1 MAYKIPLFNLNF
13 DEREAQAAYDTI
25 NSGWI
30 STGPK
35 NDKLEQMFIDMWK
48 VKYAVSMSNCT
59 DSLHVCCMVC
69 GFGPGDEVIVP
80 SLTFA
85 ASCNCIRYVGA
96 TPVFADIVGP
106 DHINIDPK
114 DIESR
119 ITPHTKGIV
128 VVHMAGF
135 PADMDAIMT
144 IAKKHNLKVIED
156 ACHGPLSEYKGKKLG
171 TIGDC
176 ASFSFF
182 SNKNIS
188 TGEGGM
194 FITNNEEM
202 AQKARLIRSHG
213 MSTMSYQRASGHATE
228 YDITCLGYNF
238 RMDDIRAAI
247 AIEQLKKLPKDLET
261 RIAVRKHY
269 VECLKKNSRIII
281 PFADCNEFTSNY
293 IFPIVILLFRK
304 FYHCTIPGFAGRL
317 LTQIGKASYHIFLI
331 QMVYYHFELGGAIM
345 QTAWYI
351 AVPFNILVT
360 VPLGLGFYELDN
372 QFVKKLREVKH
383 YIRAVV

>member
-25 NSGWI
+25 KSGWI

-35 NDKLEQMFIDMWK
+35 NAELEQMFVDMWH

-69 GFGPGDEVIVP
+69 GFGPGDEVICP

-85 ASCNCIRYVGA
+85 ASANCIRYVGA

-106 DHINIDPK
+106 NHINIDPK
-114 DIESR
+114 DIEAKITSR
-119 ITPHTKGIV
+119 TKGIV

-135 PADMDAIMT
+135 PADMDAIME
-144 IAKKHNLKVIED
+144 IACKHHLKVIED

-176 ASFSFF
+176 AAFSFF

-202 AQKARLIRSHG
+202 AAKARLIRSHG
-213 MSTMSYQRASGHATE
+213 MSTMSYQRAS
-228 YDITCLGYNF
+228 
-238 RMDDIRAAI
+238 
-247 AIEQLKKLPKDLET
+247 
-261 RIAVRKHY
+261 
-269 VECLKKNSRIII
+269 
-281 PFADCNEFTSNY
+281 
-293 IFPIVILLFRK
+293 
-304 FYHCTIPGFAGRL
+304 
-317 LTQIGKASYHIFLI
+317 
-331 QMVYYHFELGGAIM
+331 
-345 QTAWYI
+345 
-351 AVPFNILVT
+351 
-360 VPLGLGFYELDN
+360 
-372 QFVKKLREVKH
+372 
-383 YIRAVV
+383 

>member
-13 DEREAQAAYDTI
+13 DECEAQAAYDTI
-25 NSGWI
+25 KSGWI

-35 NDKLEQMFIDMWK
+35 NAELEQMFVDMWK
-48 VKYAVSMSNCT
+48 VKSAVSMSNCT
-59 DSLHVCCMVC
+59 SSLHTCCMVC

-85 ASCNCIRYVGA
+85 ASYNCIRYVGA

-106 DHINIDPK
+106 NHINIDPK
-114 DIESR
+114 DIEAK
-119 ITPHTKGIV
+119 ITPRTKGII

-135 PADMDAIMT
+135 PADMDAIMA
-144 IAKKHNLKVIED
+144 IARKHHLKVIED

-202 AQKARLIRSHG
+202 AAKARLIRSHG

-247 AIEQLKKLPKDLET
+247 AIEQLKKLPKDLEA
-261 RIAVRKHY
+261 RVAVRRWY
-269 VECLKKNSRIII
+269 VERLVNNPRLAV
-281 PFADCNEFTSNY
+281 PFADCKEFTSNY
-293 IFPIVILLFRK
+293 IFPIVLLDSTKDKRNALRE
-304 FYHCTIPGFAGRL
+304 YIHAAG
-317 LTQIGKASYHIFLI
+317 I
-331 QMVYYHFELGGAIM
+331 QTSVHYPAGHRFSTYK
-345 QTAWYI
+345 
-351 AVPFNILVT
+351 
-360 VPLGLGFYELDN
+360 GLGVVLPKTDYVADN
-372 QFVKKLREVKH
+372 EVTLPMYAALTKEQVDFICDTVEKGIETI
-383 YIRAVV
+383 YG

>member
-25 NSGWI
+25 KSGWI

-35 NDKLEQMFIDMWK
+35 NQELEQMFVDMWH

-59 DSLHVCCMVC
+59 DSLHVACMVC
-69 GFGPGDEVIVP
+69 GFGPGDEVICP

-96 TPVFADIVGP
+96 TPVFADVIGP
-106 DHINIDPK
+106 DNMNINPK
-114 DIESR
+114 DIEKK
-119 ITPHTKGIV
+119 ITPKTKGII

-135 PADMDAIMT
+135 PVQMDEIMNIADR
-144 IAKKHNLKVIED
+144 HHLKVIED

-194 FITNNEEM
+194 FITNNEEY
-202 AQKARLIRSHG
+202 AAKARLIRSHG
-213 MSTMSYQRASGHATE
+213 MTTMSYQRASGHATS

-247 AIEQLKKLPKDLET
+247 AIEQLKKLPGDLEK
-261 RIAVRKHY
+261 RVHVRERYIYKISKING
-269 VECLKKNSRIII
+269 VVI
-281 PFADCNEFTSNY
+281 PFLDNNEFVSNY
-293 IFPIVILLFRK
+293 IFPIVLMNSSMERRDKIREYL
-304 FYHCTIPGFAGRL
+304 HSAGIQTSVHYPAVHAFSIYKDL
-317 LTQIGKASYHIFLI
+317 GYVLPQTEYVTNNEITLPMYAALTDEQIDF
-331 QMVYYHFELGGAIM
+331 
-345 QTAWYI
+345 I
-351 AVPFNILVT
+351 ADTLERSLKDV
-360 VPLGLGFYELDN
+360 
-372 QFVKKLREVKH
+372 
-383 YIRAVV
+383 AV

>member
-13 DEREAQAAYDTI
+13 DEKEAQAAYDTI
-25 NSGWI
+25 KSGWI

-35 NDKLEQMFIDMWK
+35 NAELEQMFIDMWN

-59 DSLHVCCMVC
+59 DALHVCCMVC
-69 GFGPGDEVIVP
+69 GFGPGDEVICP

-114 DIESR
+114 DIER
-119 ITPHTKGIV
+119 KITPKTKGII

-135 PADMDAIMT
+135 PCQMDEIMA

-156 ACHGPLSEYKGKKLG
+156 ACHGPLSEYKGVKLG

-176 ASFSFF
+176 AAYSFF

-202 AQKARLIRSHG
+202 AAKARLIRSHG

-261 RIAVRKHY
+261 RLAVRARY
-269 VECLKKNSRIII
+269 VERLSKVDRVAV
-281 PFADCNEFTSNY
+281 PFADNTEFVSNY
-293 IFPIVILLFRK
+293 IFPVVVLDSSKEQRDALREFM
-304 FYHCTIPGFAGRL
+304 HAAG
-317 LTQIGKASYHIFLI
+317 I
-331 QMVYYHFELGGAIM
+331 QTSVHYPAANRFSTYRELGALLP
-345 QTAWYI
+345 QTEY
-351 AVPFNILVT
+351 VT
-360 VPLGLGFYELDN
+360 ENEITLPMYAALTMEQVDFICDTLECGLKEIYG
-372 QFVKKLREVKH
+372 
-383 YIRAVV
+383 

>member
-25 NSGWI
+25 KSGWI

-35 NDKLEQMFIDMWK
+35 NAELEQMFVDMWK

-59 DSLHVCCMVC
+59 DALHVCCMVC

-106 DHINIDPK
+106 DHINIDPA
-114 DIESR
+114 DIER
-119 ITPHTKGIV
+119 KVTPKTKGIV

-135 PADMDAIMT
+135 PAKMDEIMA

-176 ASFSFF
+176 AAFSFF

-213 MSTMSYQRASGHATE
+213 MSTMSYQRATACRKSATFS
-228 YDITCLGYNF
+228 LN
-238 RMDDIRAAI
+238 
-247 AIEQLKKLPKDLET
+247 
-261 RIAVRKHY
+261 
-269 VECLKKNSRIII
+269 
-281 PFADCNEFTSNY
+281 
-293 IFPIVILLFRK
+293 
-304 FYHCTIPGFAGRL
+304 
-317 LTQIGKASYHIFLI
+317 
-331 QMVYYHFELGGAIM
+331 
-345 QTAWYI
+345 
-351 AVPFNILVT
+351 
-360 VPLGLGFYELDN
+360 
-372 QFVKKLREVKH
+372 
-383 YIRAVV
+383 